1 MTNLLSVRQ
10 VAFILKVHPLSVR
23 RYIKEGKLK
32 AVRAGGNVR
41 IEESELQNFNK
52 ALTPKVTSQDV
63 MLRVKKTIIKTF
75 NEDDPFLRLKA
86 RGASFVLSEE
96 KKK

>member
-32 AVRAGGNVR
+32 AIRAAGNVR
-41 IEESELQNFNK
+41 IEESELQ
-52 ALTPKVTSQDV
+52 TSTKHLHQ
-63 MLRVKKTIIKTF
+63 R
-75 NEDDPFLRLKA
+75 
-86 RGASFVLSEE
+86 
-96 KKK
+96 

>member
-1 MTNLLSVRQ
+1 MTDLLSVRQ

-52 ALTPKVTSQDV
+52 ALTPKTSSKDV
-63 MLRVKKTIIKTF
+63 LLRVKKTVVKTF
-75 NEDDPFLRLKA
+75 SDDDPFLRLRG
-86 RGASFVLSEE
+86 RGASFVLSEN
-96 KKK
+96 K